1 MNKAHGLVIPDLA
14 KATTPDTERD
24 TSPLRVRIT
33 ARVPAPT
40 DGFGDVDEKM
50 SLMPEQPP
58 TPRVFTFEG
67 LSFLDVDPNDITDVE
82 PEDEDAGFAD
92 IAGIAAEMHELDD
105 LLEDDEL
112 CFDDGHFEQTTAVAR
127 QFI

>member
-1 MNKAHGLVIPDLA
+1 MHCYGSVSLA
-14 KATTPDTERD
+14 E
-24 TSPLRVRIT
+24 SLC
-33 ARVPAPT
+33 
-40 DGFGDVDEKM
+40 EKKK
-50 SLMPEQPP
+50 
-58 TPRVFTFEG
+58 T
-67 LSFLDVDPNDITDVE
+67 FLDVDPNDITDVE